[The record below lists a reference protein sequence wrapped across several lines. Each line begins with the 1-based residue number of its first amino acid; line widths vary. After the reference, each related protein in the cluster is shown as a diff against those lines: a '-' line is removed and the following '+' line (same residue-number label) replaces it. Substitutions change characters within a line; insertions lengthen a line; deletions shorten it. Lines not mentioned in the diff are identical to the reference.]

1 MKKRTFLISLLFVF
15 VAEIIALIFFSLQST
30 EDVQDAVLINEA
42 VQSVQNDWDIIEK
55 HQNQTTLDYVVLG
68 IDGAVLYRTR
78 VGLSESINSAVKHKD
93 TVLDIKVNNC
103 VVGKIIIYNYSTQAF
118 MVWKKTVMMVLIIGM
133 FIQCIFCIGYFFYLN
148 HTIIKPFYKLKG
160 FAERVAGGNFD
171 IPLEMDRQNLFGAFT
186 ESFDIMRSELKK
198 AKMAEAKANA
208 DKKELIAK
216 LSHDIKTPIASI
228 KAVSELGSALVSDK
242 KTKDNY
248 TQIIHKA
255 DQINTLVTNLFTASL
270 EELRQLSVTPADIE
284 SRELALLLENSD
296 YLNRIII
303 PDIPECILY
312 VDKLR
317 LQQVFDN
324 ILANSYKYAGT
335 DTKIDLIVQRDGNYL
350 LVTIEDYGG
359 GVSAEELPLLKNKFK
374 RGSNIKDKEG
384 AGLGLY
390 IADYFMQEMH
400 GELVIENGYNGLKA
414 TVVILLSG
422 MI

>member
-1 MKKRTFLISLLFVF
+1 M
-15 VAEIIALIFFSLQST
+15 
-30 EDVQDAVLINEA
+30 
-42 VQSVQNDWDIIEK
+42 
-55 HQNQTTLDYVVLG
+55 
-68 IDGAVLYRTR
+68 
-78 VGLSESINSAVKHKD
+78 
-93 TVLDIKVNNC
+93 
-103 VVGKIIIYNYSTQAF
+103 
-118 MVWKKTVMMVLIIGM
+118 
-133 FIQCIFCIGYFFYLN
+133 
-148 HTIIKPFYKLKG
+148 
-160 FAERVAGGNFD
+160 
-171 IPLEMDRQNLFGAFT
+171 
-186 ESFDIMRSELKK
+186 
-198 AKMAEAKANA
+198 
-208 DKKELIAK
+208 
-216 LSHDIKTPIASI
+216 
-228 KAVSELGSALVSDK
+228 
-242 KTKDNY
+242 
-248 TQIIHKA
+248 
-255 DQINTLVTNLFTASL
+255 
-270 EELRQLSVTPADIE
+270 
-284 SRELALLLENSD
+284 LLENSD

-335 DTKIDLIVQRDGNYL
+335 DTKIDLIVQRDRNYL

-400 GELVIENGYNGLKA
+400 GELVIENGHNGLKA